1 MADLIIKI
9 SGDTDEYT
17 KAIKKVGKETKS
29 LQDTL
34 SGIAKTSA
42 VAFAGFAIGIGLAVK
57 EAAKFEQIQVQFE
70 VLTGSVE
77 AATKSV
83 AELSAFAA
91 RTPFQFE
98 NIAKAGQQLLAFGF
112 STDQLIPLLG
122 SLGDVSA
129 ATGSD
134 LNEVGLIFGQVA
146 AAGKLTGERFLQFQ
160 ERAIPIG
167 PAIAKTMG
175 VAENAVRGLVSEGK
189 VSFDI
194 FEKAFKSLSEEGG
207 LAFNGMAKQSET
219 LNGLIS
225 TLTDNFSLTAAE
237 VGKEFVPAFKKA
249 VEVLIDVFRFIREHP
264 KLIKTAAGFLAIGA
278 AITGM
283 IAVLA
288 TGGVLFLKL
297 RTAMLAAG
305 GAVKVLT
312 LGFRAL
318 AGATGIGLI
327 LVAITLLIA
336 NWDIVLPAMQAV
348 FITFS
353 KNIIAAS
360 QGLANILL
368 GALTLNPLKFKEGLD
383 QITDLFAQGLEEF
396 KLLTEKNKPD
406 IQTSATPEEIA
417 IKAEAA
423 RAAKAEQEAIDAEQ
437 RALFREENLIAEE
450 EFAEVLAEFKGTT
463 REEELSK
470 LDESQK
476 QELAKIQQGIL
487 NKKTAQEKAAKDE
500 LKRRIDANNKFLV
513 EQQRFGTAFATINEA
528 INSSQVQGLKS
539 ATGELSALQQSS
551 SKELKSIGKAAA
563 VAQIVINTA
572 RAALNIFAG
581 FSTIPFVGPALG
593 IAGAAVAIAFGA
605 EQIGKV
611 TSAQAGGLITGG
623 ISGVDSVPALLAP
636 GELVVPQSNF
646 DEVVGAVAEARG
658 NRTTPE
664 GGGEI
669 SDLERS
675 QEVIISFEGDEAS
688 QVLTARQN
696 EDRSLGISR
705 ESAA

>member
-9 SGDTDEYT
+9 SAKTEEF
-17 KAIKKVGKETKS
+17 KKGLKSVGKDTQA

-34 SGIAKTSA
+34 ASVAKTSA
-42 VAFAGFAIGIGLAVK
+42 IAFAGFAVGIGIAVK

-112 STDQLIPLLG
+112 STKQLIPLLG

-134 LNEVGLIFGQVA
+134 LNEVALIFGQVA

-194 FEKAFKSLSEEGG
+194 FEKAFASLAEEGG

-264 KLIKTAAGFLAIGA
+264 QLIKTAAGFLAIGA

-283 IAVLA
+283 VTILSTAAL
-288 TGGVLFLKL
+288 LFLKL
-297 RTAMLAAG
+297 RTAMIAAG
-305 GAVKVLT
+305 GAVRVLT
-312 LGFRAL
+312 LGFRGL

-327 LVAITLLIA
+327 VVAISLLVE
-336 NWDIVLPAMQAV
+336 NWDTIFPAMQAV

-353 KNIIAAS
+353 KNVIAAS

-396 KLLTEKNKPD
+396 KLLTEENKPE

-417 IKAEAA
+417 MQAAAA
-423 RAAKAEQEAIDAEQ
+423 RAAKEEQNAIDEEQ

-450 EFAEVLAEFKGTT
+450 EFAEVLSEFRGTT
-463 REEELSK
+463 REEELAK
-470 LDESQK
+470 LDESQQ
-476 QELAKIQQGIL
+476 QELAKVQQQIL
-487 NKKTAQEKAAKDE
+487 NKKTAQIKAAKDE

-513 EQQRFGTAFATINEA
+513 EQQRFGTAFATINAA

-539 ATGELSALQQSS
+539 ATGELASLQQSS
-551 SKELKSIGKAAA
+551 SKELKAIGKAAA
-563 VAQIVINTA
+563 VAQITINTA

-611 TSAQAGGLITGG
+611 TSAQRGGVMTGG
-623 ISGVDSVPALLAP
+623 VSGIDSIPALLAP

-669 SDLERS
+669 ADLERS
-675 QEVIISFEGDEAS
+675 QEVMISFEGEEAS